1 MVDFKEKATG
11 MIYHISNP
19 EHLKHFRANPRYE
32 EIKEV
37 SKKSEKNTKKN
48 KVKNFRDAFFKA
60 LNEVDFEFLAD
71 VLLGLADEDTKKYF
85 NGDSNKVYDL
95 IEAWV
100 NEAPESEERD
110 YETIYKLVAEEIND
124 KSFFGKK
131 MSKEALAQEM
141 ENPLAG
147 FDINQVINN
156 TAEKV
161 MGEVVAKEFTGYK
174 G

>member
-1 MVDFKEKATG
+1 MILNVNNKDYTFTAT
-11 MIYHISNP
+11 M
-19 EHLKHFRANPRYE
+19 
-32 EIKEV
+32 
-37 SKKSEKNTKKN
+37 KKIVALNKKN

-71 VLLGLADEDTKKYF
+71 VLLGLADDDTKKEL

-100 NEAPESEERD
+100 SESTERD
-110 YETIYKLVAEEIND
+110 YEAIYKLVAEEIND

-141 ENPLAG
+141 SNPLAG

-161 MGEVVAKEFTGYK
+161 MGEVVAEEFKGYK